1 MELNHYSELLIYIK
15 SLADADPFINTV
27 TQGSFDKLDLDKGNI
42 FPILHIMITG
52 GSFTNG
58 QTIKLNVEILA
69 LQQRDINN
77 EERTDKFWGQ
87 DNEVDNLNE
96 MLAVLNRMWIAMFS
110 DFVENDII
118 ASEDPTLD
126 IIEPETTT
134 NLIEGWQMVFEV
146 EMPNTS
152 LSLCP

>member
-1 MELNHYSELLIYIK
+1 MELNHYTQLLIYIK

-27 TQGSFDKLDLDKGNI
+27 TQGAFDKLDLDKGNI
-42 FPILHIMITG
+42 FPILHITITG

-58 QTIKLNVEILA
+58 QTVKLNVEIVA
-69 LQQRDINN
+69 LQERDINN
-77 EERTDKFWGQ
+77 EERTDKFWAQ

-96 MLAVLNRMWIAMFS
+96 MLAVLNRLWTSMFR
-110 DFVENDII
+110 DFAENDIV
-118 ASEDPTLD
+118 ASEDPVLD
-126 IIEPETTT
+126 IIEPEETT

-152 LSLCP
+152 LSLC

>member
-1 MELNHYSELLIYIK
+1 MELNHYSQLLIYIK
-15 SLADADPFINTV
+15 SLADADAFINTV
-27 TQGSFDKLDLDKGNI
+27 TQGAFDKLDLDKSNI
-42 FPILHIMITG
+42 FPILHITITG

-58 QTIKLNVEILA
+58 QTIKLNVEIVA

-77 EERTDKFWGQ
+77 EERTDKFMAQ

-96 MLAVLNRMWIAMFS
+96 MLAVLNRLWTSMFR
-110 DFVENDII
+110 DFEENDIV
-118 ASEDPTLD
+118 ASENPTLD

-134 NLIEGWQMVFEV
+134 NLIEGWLLSFEV

-152 LSLCP
+152 LSLC